1 MKPVIDLHSTRAK
14 KARLSRYVGR
24 IGYKLLLIII
34 FICLIC
40 IIWLVLSKRDHFI
53 YLSIAAIIICYMM
66 AIWWQRDLSIL
77 PPEGDDLEGNL
88 SVDVLS
94 RLKLGQTMTPKTLWQ
109 SISGHWQVI
118 FLTNHLLLPPNII
131 ENQLSN
137 NEQDLDPA
145 LTFASQLAKQNNSQI
160 IEPGFI
166 VAGLLST
173 SPSIKELLIESKL
186 QPSDISEVASWL
198 GRLSENMKKR
208 EQSFG
213 GIGRD
218 WAFGFTPML
227 NRFGVNISLSIAK
240 YGSNFGHLTNSGG
253 VRAIEAA
260 FDNNAGAVALI
271 GPTGIGKTSHIYAL
285 AQKLIEGR
293 TKHSLAYNQI
303 VSLDAADL
311 LTNSKEPNDLE
322 YLINVLANEAA
333 KAGHIILFLDNSQL
347 FFTEG
352 LGSFNA
358 TNVLLP
364 IFQNQRV
371 RIILTFTPEDYQ
383 RLKISSPNLANLVT
397 PVILAEQSEIDVRR
411 ILEDTAISFENRN
424 KVLIAYEALTESY
437 RLSGRYN
444 QDGAYPGKA
453 IKLLEQSL
461 SNALDNTVTA
471 DSVQKTI
478 EQTVGVK
485 VGSAAPV
492 EADNL
497 LHLEEQIHQR
507 MVDQNHAVNVVSSAL
522 RRSRAGVSDPHR
534 PIGSFLFLGPTG
546 VGKTE
551 LSKSL
556 AAEYFGSENSLI
568 RLDMSEY
575 QQAEDVKR
583 LLDNGKNESSSLI
596 MSVRRQPFSVV
607 LLDEIEKAHSNVL
620 NLLLQMLD
628 EGQLTDDRGRATNF
642 KDCIIIA
649 TSNAGAQEIRERIQK
664 GESLENFE
672 ETFIDQIINSGQ
684 FKPELLNRFDE
695 IVLFKPLLPN
705 ELSQIVGLM
714 MNQVNQT
721 LSNQNISVELTE
733 SAINEIVKAGYDPR
747 LGARPM
753 RRILQRAVED
763 NIAQHI
769 LQKQILPGDHVR
781 LEASDLEI
789 PKD

>member
-1 MKPVIDLHSTRAK
+1 MKSAIDLHGPRAK
-14 KARLSRYVGR
+14 KARLSRLIGR
-24 IGYKLLLIII
+24 TGFNLLLIITV
-34 FICLIC
+34 ICLVC
-40 IIWLVLSKRDHFI
+40 IGWLVISKEDHFI
-53 YLSIAAIIICYMM
+53 YLFAAVIIACYML
-66 AIWWQRDLSIL
+66 AVWWQRDLAVL
-77 PPEGDDLEGNL
+77 PPKGDSLEGNL

-94 RLKLGQTMTPKTLWQ
+94 GLKTGQTITPKSLWQ

-131 ENQLSN
+131 INELSN
-137 NEQDLDPA
+137 NEQDLEPA
-145 LTFASQLAKQNNSQI
+145 LTFAFKLAKENKCQT

-166 VAGLLST
+166 AAGLLST
-173 SPSIKELLIESKL
+173 SPPVKELLIKSKL
-186 QPSDISEVASWL
+186 QPSDISEVAIWI

-208 EQSFG
+208 KQSFG

-227 NRFGVNISLSIAK
+227 NRYGDNISLSIAK

-253 VRAIEAA
+253 VSAVEAA
-260 FDNNAGAVALI
+260 FDNNAGSVALI
-271 GPTGIGKTSHIYAL
+271 GPTGIGKTSHVYAL

-303 VSLDAADL
+303 VSLDAAAL

-322 YLINVLANEAA
+322 YLITALASEAGR
-333 KAGHIILFLDNSQL
+333 AGHIILFLDNSQL

-358 TNVLLP
+358 ANVLLP
-364 IFQNQRV
+364 IFQNKRI

-383 RLKISSPNLANLVT
+383 RLKTTSPNLAALIT
-397 PVILAEQSEIDVRR
+397 PVVLAEQSETDVMR

-461 SNALDNTVTA
+461 SNASDNIVTA

-497 LHLEEQIHQR
+497 LHLEDRIHQR
-507 MVDQNHAVNVVSSAL
+507 MVDQNRAVNVVSSAL

-551 LSKSL
+551 LAKSL
-556 AAEYFGSENSLI
+556 AAEYFGSEDNLV

-628 EGQLTDDRGRATNF
+628 EGKLTDDKGRATSF

-664 GESLENFE
+664 GESLESFE
-672 ETFIDQIINSGQ
+672 EAFIDQIINSGQ

-695 IVLFKPLLPN
+695 IVLFKPLLPD
-705 ELSQIVGLM
+705 ELFQIVDLM
-714 MNQVNQT
+714 MDQVNKT

-733 SAINEIVKAGYDPR
+733 LAIKEIVKAGYDPR

-763 NIAQHI
+763 TIAQQI

-781 LEASDLEI
+781 LDAKDLEI